1 MTRIYIGEHGNDKND
16 GLTKHTPIYSW
27 KRARKLAGHLEIR
40 ADSASTRRRLWR
52 NSAGHSAQPWAGC
65 TADQRGRWW
74 TAIAAMDR

>member
-40 ADSASTRRRLWR
+40 ADSASTRRRLMKELCGTQR
-52 NSAGHSAQPWAGC
+52 
-65 TADQRGRWW
+65 TAVSRAHG
-74 TAIAAMDR
+74 